1 MEDIPHE
8 ELNRVHAHFFI
19 KVRKL
24 KGEEFESGT
33 LISFQRC
40 FERYLRQHVPLG
52 ILLSQNNIREIRLHG
67 NNNLVAWIINLLL
80 DVCFVESLRILTRFF
95 VF

>member
-1 MEDIPHE
+1 MFGLADATPLREGQWRILPHE

-40 FERYLRQHVPLG
+40 FDRYLRQHVPLG
-52 ILLSQNNIREIRLHG
+52 ILLSQIKYPRNSPVRK
-67 NNNLVAWIINLLL
+67 
-80 DVCFVESLRILTRFF
+80 
-95 VF
+95 